1 MRLRAAVRSLLA
13 WVRLLLG
20 MPQLTVTH
28 DGGGTD
34 SVSSTVAFAQKETL
48 GEKYRLTIEL
58 ERTDAE
64 SLNLVEKSDEVQLS
78 GYKNGVLTNV
88 DKGGSTWTLT
98 VYSPEWYA
106 TLNEPVDGGTRVQG
120 DDNTLITQ
128 EINRVSEWSVGSI
141 DDLTGPM
148 TFVFNHAFADETIR
162 KIEKNVPGELEFEG
176 DGTVNYVSQRGTDR
190 SGSVTISPASGNLEK
205 SIRITERGRKLDA
218 THVRVIGAH
227 EGEAQF
233 FANLVPSSDGATYD
247 NRVDYTTS
255 RWSSG
260 DVRDWDR
267 WQNKDV
273 MSQDT
278 IEEEAAA
285 LADELKEEYVEV
297 KTTVSGVDLNLGD
310 TVHVE
315 KTENGVKVLDRD
327 MRVHQLTTR
336 SIDGTPAGTE
346 QEVTLSTRT
355 VAREELNSDKRD
367 IQRFNTAFQGSS
379 VVIQGGGSR
388 QPVNA
393 SLNAEIPFYYP
404 NVEFENN
411 AELFVR
417 GLPYRAYSSG
427 AASGGGST
435 VTSASN
441 AGDSDNATM
450 DFTRTTSTGGLLQL
464 TVPTIAGDATTL
476 LAYAHIQNSDSN
488 STTIQFDI
496 DNISTSTAIAGSTES
511 YDGQDGRLY
520 EGVQTGTNLEGDT
533 VEFSFSKTGGDT
545 GAEVLLSAGLMV
557 IGDHEHSV
565 TFPNHTHP
573 ADPGITEF
581 GAETPSN
588 VDVLVDGTTVAT
600 DIGSGTF
607 ETTVNLDGD
616 LTTGAWNDIELSS
629 DSLGHLQATVSIQ
642 AYDQIGGK

>member
-1 MRLRAAVRSLLA
+1 
-13 WVRLLLG
+13 
-20 MPQLTVTH
+20 MPQLVVTH

-34 SVSSTVAFAQKETL
+34 SVPSTVAFAQKETL

-120 DDNTLITQ
+120 DDNTLITN
-128 EINRVSEWSVGSI
+128 EIGRVSEWSVGSI

-233 FANLVPSSDGATYD
+233 FANLVPSSDGATYE

-435 VTSASN
+435 VTSQNNADFSN
-441 AGDSDNATM
+441 VADTESSVSGFSSSGFGTVDTFTPSVDSSELYVFGSVTSVSGEGTFSFDYRLENTTTGNFVPNSNGFTATSQE
-450 DFTRTTSTGGLLQL
+450 TTDREVFLVEATD
-464 TVPTIAGDATTL
+464 VNGDAIEFQMDTAGNSAAITL
-476 LAYAHIQNSDSN
+476 YYLA
-488 STTIQFDI
+488 T
-496 DNISTSTAIAGSTES
+496 
-511 YDGQDGRLY
+511 GQHTHR
-520 EGVQTGTNLEGDT
+520 V
-533 VEFSFSKTGGDT
+533 
-545 GAEVLLSAGLMV
+545 M
-557 IGDHEHSV
+557 
-565 TFPNHTHP
+565 FPNHTHP
-573 ADPGITEF
+573 VDAGIIEF

-600 DIGSGTF
+600 NIGSGTF

>member
-1 MRLRAAVRSLLA
+1 VR
-13 WVRLLLG
+13 
-20 MPQLTVTH
+20 
-28 DGGGTD
+28 
-34 SVSSTVAFAQKETL
+34 E
-48 GEKYRLTIEL
+48 
-58 ERTDAE
+58 
-64 SLNLVEKSDEVQLS
+64 
-78 GYKNGVLTNV
+78 
-88 DKGGSTWTLT
+88 
-98 VYSPEWYA
+98 
-106 TLNEPVDGGTRVQG
+106 
-120 DDNTLITQ
+120 
-128 EINRVSEWSVGSI
+128 
-141 DDLTGPM
+141 
-148 TFVFNHAFADETIR
+148 
-162 KIEKNVPGELEFEG
+162 
-176 DGTVNYVSQRGTDR
+176 
-190 SGSVTISPASGNLEK
+190 
-205 SIRITERGRKLDA
+205 
-218 THVRVIGAH
+218 
-227 EGEAQF
+227 
-233 FANLVPSSDGATYD
+233 
-247 NRVDYTTS
+247 
-255 RWSSG
+255 
-260 DVRDWDR
+260 WDR
-267 WQNKDV
+267 WQNKDE

-435 VTSASN
+435 VTSQNNADFSN
-441 AGDSDNATM
+441 VADTESSVSGFSSSGFGTVDTFTPSVDSSELYVFGSVTSVSGEGTFSFDYRLENTTTGNFVPNSNGFTATSQE
-450 DFTRTTSTGGLLQL
+450 TTDREVFLVEATD
-464 TVPTIAGDATTL
+464 VNGDAIEFQMDTAGNSAAITL
-476 LAYAHIQNSDSN
+476 YYLA
-488 STTIQFDI
+488 T
-496 DNISTSTAIAGSTES
+496 
-511 YDGQDGRLY
+511 GQHTHR
-520 EGVQTGTNLEGDT
+520 V
-533 VEFSFSKTGGDT
+533 
-545 GAEVLLSAGLMV
+545 M
-557 IGDHEHSV
+557 
-565 TFPNHTHP
+565 FPNHTHP
-573 ADPGITEF
+573 VDAGIIEF

-616 LTTGAWNDIELSS
+616 LTSGAWNDIELSS

-642 AYDQIGGK
+642 AYDQIGSK